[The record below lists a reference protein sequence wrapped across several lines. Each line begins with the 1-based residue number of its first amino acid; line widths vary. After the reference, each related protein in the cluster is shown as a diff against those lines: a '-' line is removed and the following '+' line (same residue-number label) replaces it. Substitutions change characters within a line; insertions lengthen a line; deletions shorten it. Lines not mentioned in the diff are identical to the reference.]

1 MERPRINAIFQI
13 RGLAPSVS
21 DQFSLISSV
30 HFPKAADE
38 AFAVELGRFLAL
50 ADGVAQ
56 TEQLFDLLATF
67 AMNFN
72 CPWIAYGSLTPDQ
85 RLSKSVRRDPPV
97 LLNYPD
103 EWQKRCFK
111 MGYERIDPVIK
122 TSRKRAGAF
131 RWSDVYKDAS
141 TTEDERRVFDEAATF
156 GLRTGISVP
165 LHGPH
170 GSFAIM
176 SFAQPWDRELQNRTV
191 IYLQL
196 AAFYFHIKVAKLE
209 NSSGVGEVPRLSL
222 REIECISWAA
232 RGKTSWE
239 IGKILDISANTVNF
253 HIKNVKKKL
262 NAASRTVA
270 AIKAVDVGIIEL

>member
-1 MERPRINAIFQI
+1 MERPRITAISQI

-30 HFPKAADE
+30 HFPKAAEE
-38 AFAVELGRFLAL
+38 AFAVEFARFLAL

-56 TEQLFDLLATF
+56 TDQLFDLLATF

-85 RLSKSVRRDPPV
+85 RLLKSDRRDPPV

-111 MGYERIDPVIK
+111 MGYDRIDPIIK
-122 TSRKRAGAF
+122 TSRKRAAAF
-131 RWSDVYKDAS
+131 RWSDVCKDAS

-156 GLRTGISVP
+156 GLGTGIRVP

-176 SFAQPWDRELQNRTV
+176 SFAQPCDRELQNRTV

-196 AAFYFHIKVAKLE
+196 AAFHFHLKVAKLE
-209 NSSGVGEVPRLSL
+209 NSSGVGELPRLSL

-239 IGKILDISANTVNF
+239 
-253 HIKNVKKKL
+253 
-262 NAASRTVA
+262 
-270 AIKAVDVGIIEL
+270 

>member
-1 MERPRINAIFQI
+1 M
-13 RGLAPSVS
+13 S
-21 DQFSLISSV
+21 DQFSLISSI
-30 HFPKAADE
+30 HFPKAAE
-38 AFAVELGRFLAL
+38 APFAVELGQFLTL

-56 TEQLFDLLATF
+56 TERLFDLLATF
-67 AMNFN
+67 AMNFD
-72 CPWIAYGSLTPDQ
+72 CPWIAYGSLTPDHT
-85 RLSKSVRRDPPV
+85 LSKSVRCDPPV

-111 MGYERIDPVIK
+111 MGYERIDPIIK

-131 RWSDVYKDAS
+131 RWSDVYKDAT

-156 GLRTGISVP
+156 GLRTGIGVP

-176 SFAQPWDRELQNRTV
+176 SFAQPRDREIQNNTV

-196 AAFYFHIKVAKLE
+196 AALYFHLKVYRLE
-209 NSSGVGEVPRLSL
+209 NSSGVWEVPRLSL
-222 REIECISWAA
+222 RETECISWAA

-239 IGKILDISANTVNF
+239 IGKILGISNNTVNF
-253 HIKNVKKKL
+253 HIKNVKTKL

-270 AIKAVDVGIIEL
+270 ATKAVDIGIINL